1 MPLSMKIIHKP
12 NASVG
17 QVVKDLEQ
25 IVAKNPAVFIDYSNV
40 DGNDMYVE
48 GIKLRKDIAILETT
62 GRKKRAATAEDLL
75 AMFRVL
81 DASLGVVI
89 QEGWEM
95 LNLEPNKDGSIF
107 KYDDEED
114 YCLFTMD
121 RDVRLLTTQ
130 QIEKELEERGLEKVL
145 NYKVAAA
152 SKSKKM
158 AYHVN
163 CLARH
168 YGKLCLYYDKDKK
181 EQSITVGELLEE
193 FPTCAEFMMMF
204 GGRYFTV
211 DVGEKGIFFPF
222 QNEEGKHL
230 GLYIGEMVY
239 DPNEIW
245 D

>member
-1 MPLSMKIIHKP
+1 MKIIHKP

-95 LNLEPNKDGSIF
+95 LNLEPNKDRSIF

-152 SKSKKM
+152 SKSNKM

>member
-1 MPLSMKIIHKP
+1 MKIIHKP